1 MIIEK
6 LLALAFKNKAFKDTA
21 LFSIAM
27 ASMLLFSSF
36 LTAQATEQINGWVLD
51 GKTKETVPGVHVI
64 NKRTLKGTISDA
76 DGYFELGLEK
86 GDSILFSNIAYKYF
100 YFVYRDSTVLEEVI
114 ITMEE
119 QNYLLDEVSVF
130 SYELTTNKPR
140 EMKLNKPRIK
150 SNEEID
156 DPRPIK
162 ATLQNPAEYLY
173 NLFGSKP
180 RQLRKLAQLKA
191 EDAYRRK
198 LEESNNRRA
207 VIALTGLNKDELE
220 AFMFYCKYIPVNM
233 NRLNDYE
240 FLLAVQACFQRYMK
254 DRELEGFLEQFD

>member
-1 MIIEK
+1 M
-6 LLALAFKNKAFKDTA
+6 LKAFKDTA
-21 LFSIAM
+21 LFSIVLTC
-27 ASMLLFSSF
+27 LLLIGSS
-36 LTAQATEQINGWVLD
+36 LAAQKMEELNGWVLD
-51 GKTKETVPGVHVI
+51 GKSKETVPGVHVI
-64 NKRTLKGTISDA
+64 NKRTLEGTVTNSE
-76 DGYFELGLEK
+76 GFFEIELQR
-86 GDSILFSNIAYKYF
+86 GDSILFSNIAFKYF
-100 YFVYRDSTVLEEVI
+100 YFVYRDSSVLEEVI
-114 ITMEE
+114 IQMEE

-130 SYELTTNKPR
+130 SYTLSTNKPR
-140 EMKLNKPRIK
+140 PMELKKPAIK
-150 SNEEID
+150 SNAEIKD
-156 DPRPIK
+156 RKPLE

-191 EDAYRRK
+191 EDAYREK
-198 LEESNNRRA
+198 LEESNNRES
-207 VIALTGLNKDELE
+207 VIKLTGLKRSELE